1 MSNLLL
7 IDLNDSKTKDIASTI
22 TSDTSRKILS
32 FLASQEKVTATQ
44 VSKELKIAMSTVSY
58 HLSKL
63 VDAKLV
69 ECDEFTYSKKGREI
83 NHYKLANKYI
93 IIAPK
98 TTYGLKEKLKAILP
112 VSLLAL
118 VGAGFIQMYTKYFR
132 GPVFS
137 SAKMAAPAVMEQA
150 EASVAELVMDTA
162 TNEGARAVV
171 EKAPEVVTSVV
182 SAAPNYALWFL
193 FGCVFIIVLVVIFE
207 LIKAKRSN

>member
-98 TTYGLKEKLKAILP
+98 KVEGLREKLKGLLP
-112 VSLLAL
+112 VGLLFAFVGGVVSLINL
-118 VGAGFIQMYTKYFR
+118 
-132 GPVFS
+132 FS
-137 SAKMAAPAVMEQA
+137 SKNTGL
-150 EASVAELVMDTA
+150 ASVD
-162 TNEGARAVV
+162 
-171 EKAPEVVTSVV
+171 K
-182 SAAPNYALWFL
+182 
-193 FGCVFIIVLVVIFE
+193 
-207 LIKAKRSN
+207 